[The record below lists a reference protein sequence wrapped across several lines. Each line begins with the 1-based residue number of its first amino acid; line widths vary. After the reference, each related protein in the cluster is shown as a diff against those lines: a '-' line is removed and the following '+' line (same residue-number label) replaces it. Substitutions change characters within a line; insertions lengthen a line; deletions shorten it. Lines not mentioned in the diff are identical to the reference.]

1 MDNYDDIINLPHHVS
16 KRHPQMS
23 MWNRAAQF
31 APFAALTGHEESLKT
46 LMTIVALLCFSLW
59 NTVSAQELPD
69 DGQLTIRPMLQK
81 LGERLLKGKTGSIVA
96 INPANGEILCLA
108 TNTPQGSDVR
118 QAIGKPQ
125 APGSTF
131 KTAQALTLLSE
142 GIVTP
147 QTTVACV
154 DGVTDGNIKVGCH
167 KHRSPLALKDAL
179 AQSCNTWFLMTF
191 ASMINDD
198 FMYETKDE
206 AITTWRSYMQ
216 SMGLGGPMH
225 IDIQGEQGGLLAGA
239 DYLNRRYKN
248 GWDGKTIWWAGMG
261 QGDVTCTP
269 LQLCNL
275 AVTIANRGWYF
286 VPHIHKD
293 TKNERYLKKR
303 ETKVKKEAYAPVIEG
318 MRMAVVKGTATSI
331 KTTYPI
337 CGKTG
342 TVENPGKDHSVFI
355 AFAPMDNPK
364 IAVSVYVE
372 HGGFGADMAAPMA
385 GLIIEEYLKGE
396 LSKTSEAKA
405 KKLSSVRTY

>member
-1 MDNYDDIINLPHHVS
+1 MEHKYRFFLI
-16 KRHPQMS
+16 
-23 MWNRAAQF
+23 F
-31 APFAALTGHEESLKT
+31 AML
-46 LMTIVALLCFSLW
+46 LMTSMSLNAQDLPTDGPLTLRPLL
-59 NTVSAQELPD
+59 Q
-69 DGQLTIRPMLQK
+69 Q
-81 LGERLLKGKTGSIVA
+81 LGERLLKGKTGAIVA

-131 KTAQALTLLSE
+131 KTAQALVMLSE
-142 GIVTP
+142 GSITP
-147 QTTVACV
+147 ETAVKCEN
-154 DGVTDGNIKVGCH
+154 GVTDGNIKVGCH
-167 KHRSPLALKDAL
+167 QHRSPLKLKDAL

-198 FMYETKDE
+198 FMYETRDE

-225 IDIQGEQGGLLAGA
+225 IDIAGEQGGLLAGA
-239 DYLNRRYKN
+239 DYLNRRYPK

-261 QGDVTCTP
+261 QGDVTLTP

-275 AVTIANRGWYF
+275 AVTIANRGWFY

-293 TKNERYLKKR
+293 TKNQRYLTR
-303 ETKVKKEAYAPVIEG
+303 RQTKVVPEAYAPVVEG
-318 MRMAVVKGTATSI
+318 MRLAVEKGTAAGI
-331 KTTYPI
+331 RTTYPI

-342 TVENPGKDHSVFI
+342 TVENPGADHSVFI
-355 AFAPMDNPK
+355 AFAPMNDPK

-372 HGGFGADMAAPMA
+372 HGGFGADLAAPMA
-385 GLIIEEYLKGE
+385 ALIIEQYLKGK
-396 LSKTSEAKA
+396 LSTQSEARA
-405 KKLSSVRTY
+405 KRLEAKSINQTRPVSR

>member
-1 MDNYDDIINLPHHVS
+1 MEHKYRFFLT
-16 KRHPQMS
+16 
-23 MWNRAAQF
+23 F
-31 APFAALTGHEESLKT
+31 AML
-46 LMTIVALLCFSLW
+46 LMTSLSLNAQDLPTDGPLTLRPLL
-59 NTVSAQELPD
+59 Q
-69 DGQLTIRPMLQK
+69 Q
-81 LGERLLKGKTGSIVA
+81 LGERLLKGKTGAIVA

-131 KTAQALTLLSE
+131 KTAQALVMLSE
-142 GIVTP
+142 GSITP
-147 QTTVACV
+147 ETAVKCEN
-154 DGVTDGNIKVGCH
+154 GVTDGNIKVGCH
-167 KHRSPLALKDAL
+167 QHRSPLKLKDAL

-198 FMYETKDE
+198 FMYETRDE

-225 IDIQGEQGGLLAGA
+225 IDIAGEQGGLLAGA
-239 DYLNRRYKN
+239 DYLNRRYPK

-261 QGDVTCTP
+261 QGDVTLTP

-275 AVTIANRGWYF
+275 AVTIANRGWFY

-293 TKNERYLKKR
+293 TKNQRYLTR
-303 ETKVKKEAYAPVIEG
+303 RQTKVVPEAYAPVVEG
-318 MRMAVVKGTATSI
+318 MRLAVEKGTAAGI
-331 KTTYPI
+331 RTTYPI

-342 TVENPGKDHSVFI
+342 TVENPGADHSVFI
-355 AFAPMDNPK
+355 AFAPMNDPK

-372 HGGFGADMAAPMA
+372 HGGFGADLAAPMA
-385 GLIIEEYLKGE
+385 ALIIEQYLKGK
-396 LSKTSEAKA
+396 LSTQSEARA
-405 KKLSSVRTY
+405 KRLEAKSINQTRPVSR

>member
-1 MDNYDDIINLPHHVS
+1 MVACHNIMMLRTIQELRFILYAIL
-16 KRHPQMS
+16 
-23 MWNRAAQF
+23 
-31 APFAALTGHEESLKT
+31 LT
-46 LMTIVALLCFSLW
+46 ACCQA
-59 NTVSAQELPD
+59 SAQKLPT
-69 DGQLTIRPMLQK
+69 DGRLTVRPLLQQ
-81 LGERLLKGKTGSIVA
+81 LGEQLLQGKTGSIVA

-108 TNTPQGSDVR
+108 TNTPNGSDVR

-142 GIVTP
+142 GVISQ
-147 QTTVACV
+147 QTTVECV
-154 DGVTDGNIKVGCH
+154 DGVTDGNIKVRCH

-179 AQSCNTWFLMTF
+179 AQSCNTWFLVTF

-198 FMYETKDE
+198 FMYETKEE

-225 IDIQGEQGGLLAGA
+225 IDIEGEQGGLLAGA

-275 AVTIANRGWYF
+275 AVTIANRGWYY
-286 VPHIHKD
+286 VPHIHQD
-293 TKNERYLKKR
+293 TRNERYMKKR
-303 ETKVKKEAYAPVIEG
+303 QTKVAREAYAPVIEG
-318 MRMAVVKGTATSI
+318 MRLAVEKGTAASI
-331 KTTYPI
+331 KTTYSI

-342 TVENPGKDHSVFI
+342 TIENPGEDHSAFI

-364 IAVSVYVE
+364 IAISVYVE
-372 HGGFGADMAAPMA
+372 HGGFGADLAAPIA
-385 GLIIEEYLKGE
+385 GLIIEQYLKGK
-396 LSKTSEAKA
+396 LSDASKAKA
-405 KKLSSVRTY
+405 KRIANRKIDRL

>member
-1 MDNYDDIINLPHHVS
+1 
-16 KRHPQMS
+16 
-23 MWNRAAQF
+23 
-31 APFAALTGHEESLKT
+31 
-46 LMTIVALLCFSLW
+46 MTYR
-59 NTVSAQELPD
+59 QH
-69 DGQLTIRPMLQK
+69 LTILGLLLAANVFSQALPTDGPLTLRPALQQ
-81 LGERLLKGKTGSIVA
+81 LGERLLQHKTGSIVA

-118 QAIGKPQ
+118 QAIGKPN

-147 QTTVACV
+147 ATTVECHN
-154 DGVTDGNIKVGCH
+154 GITDGNIKVGCH
-167 KHRSPLALKDAL
+167 QHRSPLALKEAL

-198 FMYETKDE
+198 FMYASRDE

-225 IDIQGEQGGLLAGA
+225 IDIPGEQGGLLAGA
-239 DYLNRRYKN
+239 DYLNRRYKE

-293 TKNERYLKKR
+293 TQNQRYLTKR
-303 ETKVKKEAYAPVIEG
+303 QTKVAPEAYAPVVEG
-318 MRMAVVKGTATSI
+318 MRLAVEYGTATCI
-331 KTTYPI
+331 KASYPI

-342 TVENPGKDHSVFI
+342 TIENPGEDHSAFI
-355 AFAPMDNPK
+355 AFAPINDPK
-364 IAVSVYVE
+364 IAICVYVE
-372 HGGFGADMAAPMA
+372 HGGFGADLAAPMA
-385 GLIIEEYLKGE
+385 GLIIESYLKGKLSPKSE
-396 LSKTSEAKA
+396 ATATRLSKKTCK
-405 KKLSSVRTY
+405 

>member
-1 MDNYDDIINLPHHVS
+1 MEHKYRFFLSFVMLFMTS
-16 KRHPQMS
+16 
-23 MWNRAAQF
+23 W
-31 APFAALTGHEESLKT
+31 SL
-46 LMTIVALLCFSLW
+46 
-59 NTVSAQELPD
+59 NAQELPT
-69 DGQLTIRPMLQK
+69 DGPLTLRPLLQQ
-81 LGERLLKGKTGSIVA
+81 LGERLLKGKTGAIVA

-131 KTAQALTLLSE
+131 KTAQALVMLSE
-142 GIVTP
+142 GSITP
-147 QTTVACV
+147 ETAVKCEN
-154 DGVTDGNIKVGCH
+154 GVTDGNIKVGCH
-167 KHRSPLALKDAL
+167 QHYSPLKLKDAL

-198 FMYETKDE
+198 FMYETRDE

-225 IDIQGEQGGLLAGA
+225 IDIAGEQGGLLAGA
-239 DYLNRRYKN
+239 DYLNRRYPK

-261 QGDVTCTP
+261 QGDVTLTP

-275 AVTIANRGWYF
+275 AVTIANRGWFY

-293 TKNERYLKKR
+293 TKNQRYLTR
-303 ETKVKKEAYAPVIEG
+303 RQTKVVPEAYAPVVEG
-318 MRMAVVKGTATSI
+318 MRLAVEKGTAAGI
-331 KTTYPI
+331 RTTYPI

-342 TVENPGKDHSVFI
+342 TVENPGADHSAFI
-355 AFAPMDNPK
+355 AFAPMNDPK

-372 HGGFGADMAAPMA
+372 HGGFGADLAAPMA
-385 GLIIEEYLKGE
+385 ALIIEQYLKGK
-396 LSKTSEAKA
+396 LSTQSEARA
-405 KKLSSVRTY
+405 KRLEAKSINQTRPVSQ

>member
-1 MDNYDDIINLPHHVS
+1 MEHKYRFFLSFVMLFMTS
-16 KRHPQMS
+16 
-23 MWNRAAQF
+23 W
-31 APFAALTGHEESLKT
+31 SL
-46 LMTIVALLCFSLW
+46 
-59 NTVSAQELPD
+59 NAQELPT
-69 DGQLTIRPMLQK
+69 DGPLTLRPLLQQ
-81 LGERLLKGKTGSIVA
+81 LGERLLKGKTGAIVA

-131 KTAQALTLLSE
+131 KTAQALVMLSE
-142 GIVTP
+142 GSITSETSVK
-147 QTTVACV
+147 CEN
-154 DGVTDGNIKVGCH
+154 GVTDGNIKVGCH
-167 KHRSPLALKDAL
+167 QHRSPLKLKDAL

-198 FMYETKDE
+198 FMYETRDE

-225 IDIQGEQGGLLAGA
+225 IDIAGEQGGLLAGA
-239 DYLNRRYKN
+239 DYLNRRYPK

-261 QGDVTCTP
+261 QGDVTLTP

-275 AVTIANRGWYF
+275 AVTIANRGWFY

-293 TKNERYLKKR
+293 TKNQRYLTR
-303 ETKVKKEAYAPVIEG
+303 RQTKVVPEAYAPVVEG
-318 MRMAVVKGTATSI
+318 MRLAVEKGTAAGI
-331 KTTYPI
+331 RTTYPI

-342 TVENPGKDHSVFI
+342 TVENPGADHSAFI
-355 AFAPMDNPK
+355 AFAPMNDPK

-372 HGGFGADMAAPMA
+372 HGGFGADLAAPMA
-385 GLIIEEYLKGE
+385 ALIIEQYLKGK
-396 LSKTSEAKA
+396 LSTQSEARA
-405 KKLSSVRTY
+405 KRLEAKSINQTRPVSR

>member
-1 MDNYDDIINLPHHVS
+1 MEHKYRFFLT
-16 KRHPQMS
+16 
-23 MWNRAAQF
+23 F
-31 APFAALTGHEESLKT
+31 AML
-46 LMTIVALLCFSLW
+46 LMTSLSLNAQDLPTDGPLTLRPLL
-59 NTVSAQELPD
+59 Q
-69 DGQLTIRPMLQK
+69 Q
-81 LGERLLKGKTGSIVA
+81 LGERLLKGKTGAIVA

-131 KTAQALTLLSE
+131 KTAQALVMLSE
-142 GIVTP
+142 GSITP
-147 QTTVACV
+147 ETAVKCEN
-154 DGVTDGNIKVGCH
+154 GVTDGNIKVGCH
-167 KHRSPLALKDAL
+167 QHRSPLKLKDAL

-198 FMYETKDE
+198 FMYETRDE

-225 IDIQGEQGGLLAGA
+225 IDIAGEQGGLLAGA
-239 DYLNRRYKN
+239 DYLNRRYPK

-261 QGDVTCTP
+261 QGDVTLTP

-275 AVTIANRGWYF
+275 AVTIANRGWFY

-293 TKNERYLKKR
+293 TKNQRYLTR
-303 ETKVKKEAYAPVIEG
+303 RQTKVVPEAYAPVVEG
-318 MRMAVVKGTATSI
+318 MRLAVEKGTAAGI
-331 KTTYPI
+331 RTTYPI

-342 TVENPGKDHSVFI
+342 TVENPGADHSAFI
-355 AFAPMDNPK
+355 AFAPMNDPK

-372 HGGFGADMAAPMA
+372 HGGFGADLAAPMA
-385 GLIIEEYLKGE
+385 ALIIEQYLKGK
-396 LSKTSEAKA
+396 LSTQSEARA
-405 KKLSSVRTY
+405 KRLEAKSINQTRPVSR

>member
-1 MDNYDDIINLPHHVS
+1 MEHKYRFFLSFVMLFMTS
-16 KRHPQMS
+16 
-23 MWNRAAQF
+23 W
-31 APFAALTGHEESLKT
+31 SL
-46 LMTIVALLCFSLW
+46 
-59 NTVSAQELPD
+59 NAQELPT
-69 DGQLTIRPMLQK
+69 DGPLTLRPLLQQ
-81 LGERLLKGKTGSIVA
+81 LGERLLKGKTGAIVA

-131 KTAQALTLLSE
+131 KTAQALVMLSE
-142 GIVTP
+142 GSITP
-147 QTTVACV
+147 ETAVKCEN
-154 DGVTDGNIKVGCH
+154 GVTDGNIKVGCH
-167 KHRSPLALKDAL
+167 QHCSPLKLKDAL

-198 FMYETKDE
+198 FMYETRDE

-225 IDIQGEQGGLLAGA
+225 IDIAGEQGGLLAGA
-239 DYLNRRYKN
+239 DYLNRRYPK

-261 QGDVTCTP
+261 QGDVTLTP

-275 AVTIANRGWYF
+275 AVTIANRGWFY

-293 TKNERYLKKR
+293 TKNQRYLTR
-303 ETKVKKEAYAPVIEG
+303 RQTKVVPEAYAPVVEG
-318 MRMAVVKGTATSI
+318 MRLAVEKGTAAGI
-331 KTTYPI
+331 RTTYPI

-342 TVENPGKDHSVFI
+342 TVENPGADHSAFI
-355 AFAPMDNPK
+355 AFAPMNEPK

-372 HGGFGADMAAPMA
+372 HGGFGADLAAPMA
-385 GLIIEEYLKGE
+385 ALIIEQYLKGK
-396 LSKTSEAKA
+396 LSTQSEARA
-405 KKLSSVRTY
+405 KRLEAKIINQTRPVSQ

>member
-1 MDNYDDIINLPHHVS
+1 MEHKYRFFLI
-16 KRHPQMS
+16 
-23 MWNRAAQF
+23 F
-31 APFAALTGHEESLKT
+31 AML
-46 LMTIVALLCFSLW
+46 LMTSMSLNAQDLPTDGPLTLRPLL
-59 NTVSAQELPD
+59 Q
-69 DGQLTIRPMLQK
+69 Q
-81 LGERLLKGKTGSIVA
+81 LGERLLKGKTGAIVA

-131 KTAQALTLLSE
+131 KTAQALVMLSE
-142 GIVTP
+142 GSITP
-147 QTTVACV
+147 ETAVKCEN
-154 DGVTDGNIKVGCH
+154 GVTDGNIKVGCH
-167 KHRSPLALKDAL
+167 QHRSPLKLKDAL

-198 FMYETKDE
+198 FMYETRDE

-225 IDIQGEQGGLLAGA
+225 IDIAGEQGGLLAGA
-239 DYLNRRYKN
+239 DYLNRRYPK

-261 QGDVTCTP
+261 QGDVTLTP

-275 AVTIANRGWYF
+275 AVTIANRGWFY

-293 TKNERYLKKR
+293 TKNQRYLTR
-303 ETKVKKEAYAPVIEG
+303 RQTKVVPEAYAPVVEG
-318 MRMAVVKGTATSI
+318 MRLAVEKGTATGI
-331 KTTYPI
+331 RTTYPI

-342 TVENPGKDHSVFI
+342 TVENPGADHSVFI
-355 AFAPMDNPK
+355 AFAPMNDPK

-372 HGGFGADMAAPMA
+372 HGGFGADLAAPMA
-385 GLIIEEYLKGE
+385 ALIIEQYLKGK
-396 LSKTSEAKA
+396 LSTQSEARA
-405 KKLSSVRTY
+405 KRLEAKSINQTRPVSR

>member
-1 MDNYDDIINLPHHVS
+1 MEHKYRFFLS
-16 KRHPQMS
+16 
-23 MWNRAAQF
+23 F
-31 APFAALTGHEESLKT
+31 AML
-46 LMTIVALLCFSLW
+46 LMTSLSLNAQDLPTDGPLTLRPLL
-59 NTVSAQELPD
+59 Q
-69 DGQLTIRPMLQK
+69 Q
-81 LGERLLKGKTGSIVA
+81 LGERLLKGKTGAIVA

-131 KTAQALTLLSE
+131 KTAQALVMLSE
-142 GIVTP
+142 GSITP
-147 QTTVACV
+147 ETAVKCEN
-154 DGVTDGNIKVGCH
+154 GVTDGNIKVGCH
-167 KHRSPLALKDAL
+167 QHRSPLKLKDAL

-198 FMYETKDE
+198 FMYETRDE

-225 IDIQGEQGGLLAGA
+225 IDIAGEQGGLLAGA
-239 DYLNRRYKN
+239 DYLNRRYPK

-261 QGDVTCTP
+261 QGDVTLTP

-275 AVTIANRGWYF
+275 AVTIANRGWFY

-293 TKNERYLKKR
+293 TKNQRYLTR
-303 ETKVKKEAYAPVIEG
+303 RQTKVVPEAYAPVVEG
-318 MRMAVVKGTATSI
+318 MRLAVEKGTATGI
-331 KTTYPI
+331 RTTYPI

-342 TVENPGKDHSVFI
+342 TVENPGADHSAFI
-355 AFAPMDNPK
+355 AFAPMNDPK

-372 HGGFGADMAAPMA
+372 HGGFGADLAAPMA
-385 GLIIEEYLKGE
+385 ALIIEQYLKGK
-396 LSKTSEAKA
+396 LSTQSEARA
-405 KKLSSVRTY
+405 KRLEAKIINQTRPVSQ

>member
-1 MDNYDDIINLPHHVS
+1 MEHKYRFFLT
-16 KRHPQMS
+16 
-23 MWNRAAQF
+23 F
-31 APFAALTGHEESLKT
+31 AML
-46 LMTIVALLCFSLW
+46 LMTSLSLNAQDLPTDGPLTLRPLL
-59 NTVSAQELPD
+59 Q
-69 DGQLTIRPMLQK
+69 Q
-81 LGERLLKGKTGSIVA
+81 LGERLLKGKTGAIVA

-131 KTAQALTLLSE
+131 KTAQALVMLSE
-142 GIVTP
+142 GSITP
-147 QTTVACV
+147 ETAVKCEN
-154 DGVTDGNIKVGCH
+154 GVTDGHIKVGCH
-167 KHRSPLALKDAL
+167 QHRSPLKLKDAL

-198 FMYETKDE
+198 FMYETRDE

-225 IDIQGEQGGLLAGA
+225 IDIAGEQGGLLAGA
-239 DYLNRRYKN
+239 DYLNRRYPK

-261 QGDVTCTP
+261 QGDVTLTP

-275 AVTIANRGWYF
+275 AVTIANRGWFY

-293 TKNERYLKKR
+293 TKNQRYLTR
-303 ETKVKKEAYAPVIEG
+303 RQTKVVPEAYAPVVEG
-318 MRMAVVKGTATSI
+318 MRLAVEKGTAAGI
-331 KTTYPI
+331 RTTYPI

-342 TVENPGKDHSVFI
+342 TVENPGADHSVFI
-355 AFAPMDNPK
+355 AFAPMNDPK

-372 HGGFGADMAAPMA
+372 HGGFGADLAAPMA
-385 GLIIEEYLKGE
+385 ALIIEQYLKGK
-396 LSKTSEAKA
+396 LSTQSEARA
-405 KKLSSVRTY
+405 KRLEAKSINQTRPVSR